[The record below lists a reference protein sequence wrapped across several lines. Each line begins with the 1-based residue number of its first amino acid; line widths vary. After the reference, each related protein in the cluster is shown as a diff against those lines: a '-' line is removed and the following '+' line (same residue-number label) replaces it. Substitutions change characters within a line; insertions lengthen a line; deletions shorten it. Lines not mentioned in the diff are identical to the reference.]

1 MVIPP
6 IPRSSPVIQE
16 EIAYL
21 RELNRYQYLIAE
33 FSSKRFNMMLASSAV
48 CFVLGLFID
57 LSIIGGL
64 LVFFGLAL
72 GAIVLVGA
80 KFLHPYLRRM
90 EFQVVVKINQKFM
103 KMFGLIAE
111 GILTKEE
118 FKQKAT
124 DLVGIDQVDRFFARR
139 IIETKI
145 HNGEITNDQYHSE
158 LSLIGYGPE
167 QADDSFE
174 FESWRDDLG

>member
-1 MVIPP
+1 M
-6 IPRSSPVIQE
+6 
-16 EIAYL
+16 L
-21 RELNRYQYLIAE
+21 
-33 FSSKRFNMMLASSAV
+33 LASSAV

-64 LVFFGLAL
+64 LVFLGLAL

-103 KMFGLIAE
+103 KIFGLIAE

-118 FKQKAT
+118 FSKRQ
-124 DLVGIDQVDRFFARR
+124 
-139 IIETKI
+139 
-145 HNGEITNDQYHSE
+145 
-158 LSLIGYGPE
+158 LI
-167 QADDSFE
+167 
-174 FESWRDDLG
+174 

>member
-1 MVIPP
+1 VAIPP

-16 EIAYL
+16 EIARL
-21 RELNRYQYLIAE
+21 RDSNQYQYLIAGLT
-33 FSSKRFNMMLASSAV
+33 SKRFNLLLAGSAI

-57 LSIIGGL
+57 LDIVGGS
-64 LVFFGLAL
+64 LVFLGLAV

-80 KFLHPYLRRM
+80 KFLNPYLRSK
-90 EFQVVVKINQKFM
+90 EFEVVVKINQKFM
-103 KMFGLIAE
+103 KMFDLIAE

-124 DLVGIDQVDRFFARR
+124 DLVGNDQVDRFFARR
-139 IIETKI
+139 IIEAKI
-145 HNGEITNDQYHSE
+145 YNGEMTNDQYHSE

-167 QADDSFE
+167 QADDAFE
-174 FESWRDDLG
+174 FESWLDDLG

>member
-1 MVIPP
+1 MAIPP

-16 EIAYL
+16 EIARL
-21 RELNRYQYLIAE
+21 RDLNQYQYLIAE
-33 FSSKRFNMMLASSAV
+33 LTSKRFNLLLAGSAI

-57 LSIIGGL
+57 LDIVGGS
-64 LVFFGLAL
+64 LVFLGLAL

-80 KFLHPYLRRM
+80 KFLHPYLRRK

-103 KMFGLIAE
+103 KMFDLIAE

-145 HNGEITNDQYHSE
+145 HNGEITNDQYYSE